1 MDLDEILAALNGM
14 TPEQIAAE
22 SANADKLVGRRKFVP
37 TLGPQTAAYFSEA
50 DVLLFGGSPGGGK
63 TALECGLALNEHKR
77 SLIVRR
83 NFVDLDGV
91 LHTLTNILGNS
102 EGLTGGNRPKYETE
116 DCLIHFMG
124 AGEDIGGK
132 QGNPHDLI
140 CVDEAAQ
147 LPEQQVRMLLGWLRT
162 NVPGQRCRMVLA
174 SNPPLDSTGD
184 WMLEFFGPW
193 LDPRHPNPAQEGEL
207 RYFLPNEN
215 GSGYRECSPDER
227 TEIQGVEV
235 PPQSRT
241 YISSSFKD
249 NPYYDHEQY
258 ARSLAG
264 LPDEVRDRLVTGNF
278 LLSRGDDVWQ
288 TIPTAWI
295 RAAQERWTQ
304 HPPAGV
310 PMCAIGV
317 DIAQGGADNTVL
329 AIRHDGW
336 FAPMITEPGSK
347 TPDGKTAAGVVMS
360 KRRDGAKVVVDIG
373 GGWGGDCYAHLRE
386 NGIDS
391 VSYMGVKPSGSRT
404 ADRQLKFFNTR
415 SAAYWRFREALDPSQ
430 PGGSPIMLPPDSVL
444 VADLCAPTYEITP
457 NGIKVESKEKVVDKL
472 KRSPD
477 RGDAVIMAWHGGLK
491 QANVPGGFVERTR
504 RMAKPTVVM
513 GHAPTRR
520 RA

>member
-1 MDLDEILAALNGM
+1 MDLKEVFAAFDAL
-14 TPEQIAAE
+14 PESQKGEVLKDAE
-22 SANADKLVGRRKFVP
+22 RLIGGRKFIP
-37 TLGPQTAAYFSEA
+37 NEGPQTAAYFSDA

-63 TALECGLALNEHKR
+63 TALECGLALNEHRR

-91 LHTLTNILGNS
+91 LHTLQNILGHS
-102 EGLTGGNRPKYETE
+102 EGLTGGNRPKYETP
-116 DCLIHFMG
+116 DRLIHFMG

-184 WMLEFFGPW
+184 WMIEFFGPW
-193 LDPRHPNPAQEGEL
+193 LDPQHPNPAQEGEL

-215 GSGYRECSPDER
+215 GSGYRECGPEER
-227 TEIQGVEV
+227 SEIQGVKV
-235 PPQSRT
+235 APQSRT

-258 ARSLAG
+258 ARALAG
-264 LPDEVRDRLVTGNF
+264 LPDEVRDRLITGNF
-278 LLSRGDDVWQ
+278 LLARGDDVWQ
-288 TIPTAWI
+288 TIPTAWV
-295 RAAQERWTQ
+295 RAAQTRWTQ

-317 DIAQGGADNTVL
+317 DIAQGGNDNTVL

-336 FAPMITEPGSK
+336 FAPLVTVPGSE
-347 TPDGKTAAGVVMS
+347 TPDGKIAAGLVMS
-360 KRRDGAKVVVDIG
+360 KRRDSARVIVDIG
-373 GGWGGDCYAHLRE
+373 GGWGGDCYAHLKE
-386 NGIDS
+386 NGIDC
-391 VSYMGVKPSGSRT
+391 VSYMGVKPSMGRT
-404 ADRQLKFFNTR
+404 TDRQLKFFNTR

-444 VADLCAPTYEITP
+444 VADLCSPSYEITP
-457 NGIKVESKEKVVDKL
+457 NGIKVEAKDKVVDRL

-477 RGDAVIMAWHGGLK
+477 RGDAAVMAWYDGLK
-491 QANVPGGFVERTR
+491 QQNIPGGFGELRNRKMPQVLFGRD
-504 RMAKPTVVM
+504 AQ
-513 GHAPTRR
+513 RR
-520 RA
+520 R